1 MPGRY
6 RSAVSYDQAIARG
19 DRNET
24 KETTMLKELNSR
36 AGDGITVTLYWDS
49 TFDRTMI
56 RLTDDRTETDETFQV
71 PTFAAADAF
80 EHPFFYYLG
89 SRALPEPVELV
100 AA

>member
-1 MPGRY
+1 
-6 RSAVSYDQAIARG
+6 
-19 DRNET
+19 
-24 KETTMLKELNSR
+24 
-36 AGDGITVTLYWDS
+36 
-49 TFDRTMI
+49 MI

-71 PTFAAADAF
+71 PAFAAADAF